1 MLPWESS
8 RDSQRFRK
16 IFRASNHSGKVTQL
30 DTQQRPSIW
39 NLVAKTSKPIVR
51 LAGRS
56 GGAPLYLVHAVG
68 GDVGV
73 FQPFAEMIADSRTI
87 YGIQV
92 PSHKFDAES
101 SIYEL
106 AEYYVD
112 ALMHFQPEGPVMLG
126 GWSVGSTIALE
137 MAQILKRRGRDVPL
151 LISFDGNLYHTGAR
165 ISAWSP
171 RYLRELLGNV
181 RHWANDARS
190 HRLGVVCTIERLY
203 RDWRMARD
211 CWAIERNLRGKVSVA
226 FLKESAWP
234 PNRLPLIR
242 SLYRAGEVYYPK
254 PYDGR
259 VLVYL
264 ATIQSLF
271 HLWQVEA
278 CWARIAPKIDFH
290 SIYCMHEHMFEK
302 DLPKQMGLHLREYLL
317 KLMEPSQPAPVQVTA
332 EAREYNR
339 STERSPQH

>member
-1 MLPWESS
+1 M
-8 RDSQRFRK
+8 
-16 IFRASNHSGKVTQL
+16 
-30 DTQQRPSIW
+30 
-39 NLVAKTSKPIVR
+39 AKTSKPIVR
-51 LAGRS
+51 LVGRGS
-56 GGAPLYLVHAVG
+56 GTPLYLVHAVG

-73 FQPFAEMIADSRTI
+73 FLPFAEIIADSRVI

-92 PSHKFDAES
+92 PSHKFNAES

-106 AEYYVD
+106 AENYAD

-137 MAQILKRRGRDVPL
+137 MAQILKQRGRDVSL

-165 ISAWSP
+165 RPAWSP
-171 RYLRELLGNV
+171 RYLRELFANL
-181 RHWANDARS
+181 RHWVHDARS
-190 HRLGVVCTIERLY
+190 HRLGVVCTFERLY
-203 RDWRMARD
+203 RDWKMARD

-234 PNRLPLIR
+234 ANRLPLIR

-264 ATIQSLF
+264 ARIQSFF
-271 HLWQVEA
+271 HLWQVDA
-278 CWARIAPKIDFH
+278 CWAKIAPKTDFH
-290 SIYCMHEHMFEK
+290 SVYCMHEYMFEK
-302 DLPKQMGLHLREYLL
+302 DLAKQMGQHLRQYLL
-317 KLMEPSQPAPVQVTA
+317 NFA
-332 EAREYNR
+332 EASKPALTQIADGAREDDHR
-339 STERSPQH
+339 VEDSPRY